1 MQKGQQQTHGQG
13 ADQRLQKLGHVLSLA
28 GPLRPWK
35 DKSYHWPMAL
45 SSQNVGRLSALV
57 TVLLWTSFIIVGR
70 ASSSHVLLPLD
81 IVCSRIMGASM
92 VLLPWAWWMMREQ
105 RQKGEAVGSLF
116 GLSPLPLR
124 QTLQAGV
131 LGGLMFALLAY
142 SGFFFAPAAHAS
154 VLMPGSL
161 PLWTTLLMWLFL
173 REQIG
178 VNRAIG
184 LGFILMGD
192 VLVGGASLFKAFE
205 GGDVWI
211 GDLMFVCA
219 SISWSAYSVT
229 VRKFGLDA
237 ARATMAIT
245 AFALVS
251 FVPLFTLLVQLNV
264 LSSHFSQASWSE
276 ILLQVAFQGVGSVAI
291 SGISFTQM
299 IRSFGPVK
307 STMITALV
315 PGLSA
320 LGAVIILGEPMSWNL
335 MVGLALVTCGILFGV
350 RQALVKS

>member
-1 MQKGQQQTHGQG
+1 
-13 ADQRLQKLGHVLSLA
+13 
-28 GPLRPWK
+28 
-35 DKSYHWPMAL
+35 
-45 SSQNVGRLSALV
+45 
-57 TVLLWTSFIIVGR
+57 
-70 ASSSHVLLPLD
+70 
-81 IVCSRIMGASM
+81 
-92 VLLPWAWWMMREQ
+92 
-105 RQKGEAVGSLF
+105 
-116 GLSPLPLR
+116 
-124 QTLQAGV
+124 
-131 LGGLMFALLAY
+131 MFALLVY
-142 SGFFFAPAAHAS
+142 VGFFFAPAAHAS

-178 VNRAIG
+178 INRAIG
-184 LGFILMGD
+184 LGLIILGD
-192 VLVGGASLFKAFE
+192 VLVGGASLLKAFE

-211 GDLMFVCA
+211 GDLLFVSA

-251 FVPLFTLLVQLNV
+251 FVPLFALLVFLNI
-264 LSSHFSQASWSE
+264 LPSHLSQADVSE
-276 ILLQVAFQGVGSVAI
+276 ILFQVAFQGVGSVAI
-291 SGISFTQM
+291 SGITFTQM

-350 RQALVKS
+350 RQAMVKS

>member
-1 MQKGQQQTHGQG
+1 
-13 ADQRLQKLGHVLSLA
+13 
-28 GPLRPWK
+28 
-35 DKSYHWPMAL
+35 MAL

-81 IVCSRIMGASM
+81 IACSRILGASM

-105 RQKGEAVGSLF
+105 RQRGEAVGSLF

-124 QTLQAGV
+124 QTVQAGV

-142 SGFFFAPAAHAS
+142 AGFFFAPAAHAS
-154 VLMPGSL
+154 ILMPGSL

-205 GGDVWI
+205 GGDVWM

-219 SISWSAYSVT
+219 SISWAAYSVT

-251 FVPLFTLLVQLNV
+251 FVPLFTLLVQLNM
-264 LSSHFSQASWSE
+264 LPSHFSQASWSE

-335 MVGLALVTCGILFGV
+335 MLGLALVTCGILFGV

>member
-1 MQKGQQQTHGQG
+1 
-13 ADQRLQKLGHVLSLA
+13 
-28 GPLRPWK
+28 
-35 DKSYHWPMAL
+35 MAL
-45 SSQNVGRLSALV
+45 SSQNVGRLSAVV

-81 IVCSRIMGASM
+81 IACSRILGASM

-105 RQKGEAVGSLF
+105 RQRGEAVGSLL

-124 QTLQAGV
+124 HTVQAGF

-142 SGFFFAPAAHAS
+142 AGFFFAPAAHAS

-205 GGDVWI
+205 GGDVWM

-264 LSSHFSQASWSE
+264 MPSHFAQASWSE

-350 RQALVKS
+350 RQAMVKS

>member
-1 MQKGQQQTHGQG
+1 M
-13 ADQRLQKLGHVLSLA
+13 V
-28 GPLRPWK
+28 
-35 DKSYHWPMAL
+35 L
-45 SSQNVGRLSALV
+45 SSQNVGRLSAV
-57 TVLLWTSFIIVGR
+57 ITVLLWTSFIIVGR

-81 IVCSRIMGASM
+81 IACSRILGASL
-92 VLLPWAWWMMREQ
+92 VLLPWAWWMMREPRQ
-105 RQKGEAVGSLF
+105 RGEQVGSLF
-116 GLSPLPLR
+116 GLSPLPLS
-124 QTLQAGV
+124 QTVQAGF

-142 SGFFFAPAAHAS
+142 AGFFFAPAAHAS

-178 VNRAIG
+178 VHRAIG

-229 VRKFGLDA
+229 VRRFGLDA

-245 AFALVS
+245 AFSLVS
-251 FVPLFTLLVQLNV
+251 FVPLFTLLVQLNI

-276 ILLQVAFQGVGSVAI
+276 ILLQVAFQGVGSVAV
-291 SGISFTQM
+291 SGITFTQM

-350 RQALVKS
+350 RQAMVKS

>member
-1 MQKGQQQTHGQG
+1 
-13 ADQRLQKLGHVLSLA
+13 
-28 GPLRPWK
+28 
-35 DKSYHWPMAL
+35 MAL
-45 SSQNVGRLSALV
+45 SSQNVGRLSAVV

-81 IVCSRIMGASM
+81 IACSRILGASM

-105 RQKGEAVGSLF
+105 RQRGEPVGALF

-124 QTLQAGV
+124 QTVQAGV

-142 SGFFFAPAAHAS
+142 AGFFFAPAAHAS

-205 GGDVWI
+205 GGDVWM

-264 LSSHFSQASWSE
+264 MPSHFAQASWSE

-335 MVGLALVTCGILFGV
+335 MLGLALVTCGILFGV